1 MRVFNK
7 VKSLLVLPN
16 SVYNG
21 ASAIT
26 RCIMRRYSAS
36 DLLNI
41 QEVSVVVARLCVDGR
56 DKAIRSTKTYGQYK
70 NRMKI
75 LKARYQNFADF
86 IRCSSGFGWD
96 SETKKFTADAEV
108 WNVYLQAHPN
118 NTYLREDS
126 FEYFEELKTVFEQ
139 NTATGQCCGT
149 RWVKEAEEKANNV
162 WDTIREIPDLD
173 DDLRYEEMTLVHCL
187 GMKSGFVNIS
197 ITIVAPPPDLILQR
211 TLDISPLF
219 LWFFSGYP
227 TSSLRRTLNIST
239 NFEKLSGSLLIRS
252 KSSYCP
258 YQ

>member
-41 QEVSVVVARLCVDGR
+41 QEVSVVVARLCVDG
-56 DKAIRSTKTYGQYK
+56 
-70 NRMKI
+70 
-75 LKARYQNFADF
+75 
-86 IRCSSGFGWD
+86 SSGFGWD

-108 WNVYLQAHPN
+108 WTVYLQ
-118 NTYLREDS
+118 
-126 FEYFEELKTVFEQ
+126 K
-139 NTATGQCCGT
+139 

-187 GMKSGFVNIS
+187 GMKSDFIRCSSGFGWDSETKKFTADAEVWTVYLQKRWVKEAEEKANNVWD
-197 ITIVAPPPDLILQR
+197 TIREIPDLDDDLRYEEMTLVHCLGMKSVLAPPPDLILQR
-211 TLDISPLF
+211 TLDISLLF
-219 LWFFSGYP
+219 LLVLFWVPNFLFAENI
-227 TSSLRRTLNIST
+227 NIST

>member
-56 DKAIRSTKTYGQYK
+56 
-70 NRMKI
+70 
-75 LKARYQNFADF
+75 
-86 IRCSSGFGWD
+86 
-96 SETKKFTADAEV
+96 
-108 WNVYLQAHPN
+108 
-118 NTYLREDS
+118 
-126 FEYFEELKTVFEQ
+126 
-139 NTATGQCCGT
+139 
-149 RWVKEAEEKANNV
+149 
-162 WDTIREIPDLD
+162 EIPDLD

-187 GMKSGFVNIS
+187 GMKSV
-197 ITIVAPPPDLILQR
+197 VAPPPDLILQR

-219 LWFFSGYP
+219 LLVLFWVP
-227 TSSLRRTLNIST
+227 
-239 NFEKLSGSLLIRS
+239 NFLFAENTKHI
-252 KSSYCP
+252 
-258 YQ
+258 YQL

>member
-7 VKSLLVLPN
+7 VKSLLMLPN

-41 QEVSVVVARLCVDGR
+41 QEVSVVVARLCVDG
-56 DKAIRSTKTYGQYK
+56 
-70 NRMKI
+70 
-75 LKARYQNFADF
+75 
-86 IRCSSGFGWD
+86 SSGFGWD

-118 NTYLREDS
+118 NTYLREDL
-126 FEYFEELKTVFEQ
+126 FQYFEELKTVFEQ

-149 RWVKEAEEKANNV
+149 
-162 WDTIREIPDLD
+162 REIPDLD

-187 GMKSGFVNIS
+187 GMKSV
-197 ITIVAPPPDLILQR
+197 VAPPPDFILQR

-219 LWFFSGYP
+219 LLVLFWVP
-227 TSSLRRTLNIST
+227 
-239 NFEKLSGSLLIRS
+239 NFLFAENTKHL
-252 KSSYCP
+252 
-258 YQ
+258 YQL